1 MPTTAPSF
9 VVTQVVRNRTITLYD
24 RALPYR
30 PFSLKGTQRVELTWL
45 AGYAE
50 ATATVLGPAIEP
62 TTITGMW
69 KVKYLNDTRLPAMV
83 EDNGVAVYSMDD
95 TIEAFN
101 TIRREGL
108 LLRVAWGT
116 VVRKGFLKSFEV
128 SYLDLEDA
136 TWTMEFVWINEG
148 EETVP
153 VVVPQPSSTQGAANQ
168 YRQQLEQTAT
178 AAEAAPYGQSFRQ
191 REITERILDSIESSV
206 QAANTVLALQFG
218 IAIKPLDA
226 TRRMLAVAVS
236 VVAQNDTLIA
246 RYSDQVPGASS
257 LTPLPLQTAPQR
269 LAAQVNSRA
278 VIKLSRTMRQTAIE
292 QQLALSTQTTSQIL
306 ALYVGRDGDDLR
318 HLAVRYYGNELE
330 WRRLLT
336 FNQLSS
342 SLLVAGQ
349 IVLIPK
355 TSELNADQVA

>member
-1 MPTTAPSF
+1 MATTSPAF
-9 VVTQVVRNRTITLYD
+9 VVTQIERSRTVTLYD

-30 PFSLKGTQRVELTWL
+30 PFALKGIQRVELTWL
-45 AGYAE
+45 PGYAE
-50 ATATVLGPAIEP
+50 ATATVLGPALEP
-62 TTITGMW
+62 TTISGMW
-69 KVKYLNDTRLPAMV
+69 KVKYLNDTKLPAMV
-83 EDNGVAVYSMDD
+83 EVAGVATYSMDD

-108 LLRVAWGT
+108 LLRVAWGA
-116 VVRKGFLKSFEV
+116 VVRKGFLRSFEV
-128 SYLDLEDA
+128 QYVDLEDA
-136 TWTMEFVWINEG
+136 MWSMEFVWINEG
-148 EETVP
+148 EDPVP
-153 VVVPQPSSTQGAANQ
+153 VVIPQASSTQGAANQ
-168 YRQQLEQTAT
+168 YRQQLEQTSAV
-178 AAEAAPYGQSFRQ
+178 AEAPPYGQSFRE
-191 REITERILDSIESSV
+191 REVTEQILDSLENLV

-236 VVAQNDTLIA
+236 VVAQNDALVL
-246 RYSDQVPGASS
+246 RYSAQVPGASA
-257 LTPLPLQTAPQR
+257 LDPLPIQTAPQR

-278 VIKLSRTMRQTAIE
+278 VISLARKMRQTAIE
-292 QQLALSTQTTSQIL
+292 QQLALSTQTTAQIL
-306 ALYVGRDGDDLR
+306 AIYVSREGDDLR

-336 FNQLSS
+336 FNQLAS

-355 TSELNADQVA
+355 VSELNADQVS